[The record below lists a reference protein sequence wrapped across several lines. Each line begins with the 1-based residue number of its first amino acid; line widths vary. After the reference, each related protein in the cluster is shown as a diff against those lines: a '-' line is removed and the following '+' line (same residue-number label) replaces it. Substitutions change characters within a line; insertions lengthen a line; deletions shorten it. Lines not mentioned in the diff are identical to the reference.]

1 MRYRIPPMVGNPDIA
16 WWGIGSPQW
25 WEFQTSLGS
34 SKQPSRRFG
43 RLIWECPSPARPAS
57 LPFFTRTVCM
67 APDLLSQKCFWDLS
81 LHKGAVKCVSLP
93 AGSADSWASGHI
105 QLIVPINFSQRTPG
119 LLQEPALPWNRK
131 LYLHC
136 LAAWC
141 SSIKGKRVL

>member
-1 MRYRIPPMVGNPDIA
+1 MQEPLVFSDFKISTHVKHRIP
-16 WWGIGSPQW
+16 QL
-25 WEFQTSLGS
+25 WELKTSLGS
-34 SKQPSRRFG
+34 SRQPGPRFG
-43 RLIWECPSPARPAS
+43 RFIWEHPSPAQPVS
-57 LPFFTRTVCM
+57 LPFFARTVCM

-93 AGSADSWASGHI
+93 AGSAYSWASGHI

-131 LYLHC
+131 FYLHC
-136 LAAWC
+136 LGAWC

>member
-1 MRYRIPPMVGNPDIA
+1 MGTPDISWFFKVA
-16 WWGIGSPQW
+16 RSKIWASN
-25 WEFQTSLGS
+25 LGMFFS
-34 SKQPSRRFG
+34 
-43 RLIWECPSPARPAS
+43 SPASFPAI
-57 LPFFTRTVCM
+57 LHKDCVYGTRLTFPEV
-67 APDLLSQKCFWDLS
+67 LLGLS

-93 AGSADSWASGHI
+93 AGSADSRASGHI

-136 LAAWC
+136 LGAWC